1 MCGICGHYRA
11 SLAHD
16 PFAPML
22 IESMTHE
29 LLHRGPDGCDTWTNA
44 AGTAAIGQTRLAIID
59 LYSGD
64 QPMHSINGQ
73 LVIVFNGEIYNYR
86 GLRVELEHAGWR
98 FATQSDTEVLLNG
111 FLEWG
116 AGLFGR
122 LHGMF
127 ALAIYDKSAHRLTL
141 ARDPVGIK
149 PLYISLDE
157 GRLLFASEIKSL
169 FKSELPRKLNYGSL
183 VNYLVFGYPTPE
195 DTFFEDIFEL
205 QPGSWLAISA
215 AGVERGAFWEWERRE
230 QDWSRE
236 DALQATEQALTDSL
250 REHLEADVPI
260 AAFLSG
266 GIDSSLLSALLVKK
280 LDVQLD
286 TFNVRFDDDSFD
298 ESAHA
303 QSVASHLGTR
313 HHTLD
318 LGAFR
323 PDLPTLRSIMQQFD
337 QPFADSSAIPT
348 NLISRAVREHVKV
361 VIGGDG
367 GDEMFGGYARFR
379 HADLARR
386 MGRAP
391 GPLLTMARWANQ
403 TTKPFTPDRWR
414 QGSRIL
420 HAAKLCDGNR
430 LTQLSAYHPPWTL
443 VDLLQASAFDRAE
456 PFISTLI
463 NEGKRINDPDGSD
476 YLDLTVETA
485 LPGDYLRKVDVM
497 SAAHGLEARV
507 PFLGS
512 QVLALSQT
520 LPKHLRYSRRQNKL
534 LLRALAGRFLPEAIV
549 ARPKAGFNLPFDTWL
564 GESER
569 KQLHAELTAADAPI
583 QTLVRSEWIGRVA
596 GEFAFGP
603 RDRSRWSR
611 FGLYQRAFMLWV
623 LNNWLE
629 QWQPELS

>member
-11 SLAHD
+11 VQDLA

-22 IESMTHE
+22 IESMTQA
-29 LLHRGPDGCDTWTNA
+29 LAHRGPDGCDTWTNA

-64 QPMHSINGQ
+64 QPMHSVDGH

-86 GLRVELEHAGWR
+86 ALRIELERAGRR

-116 AGLFGR
+116 SGLFDR

-127 ALAIYDKSAHRLTL
+127 ALAIYDKLEHRLTL

-149 PLYISLDE
+149 PLYIFLAD

-169 FKSELPRKLNYGSL
+169 FRTELRRKLNYRSL
-183 VNYLVFGYPTPE
+183 VNYLVFGYPVPE

-205 QPGSWLAISA
+205 QPGSWLTISE
-215 AGVERGAFWEWERRE
+215 AGLERGVFWKWERRE
-230 QDWSRE
+230 QPWSLA
-236 DALQATEQALTDSL
+236 DALKSTERALTDSL
-250 REHLEADVPI
+250 QEHLEADVPI

-266 GIDSSLLSALLVKK
+266 GIDSSLLSALLVKE
-280 LDVQLD
+280 LGVRLD
-286 TFNVRFDDDSFD
+286 TFNVRFGDDALD
-298 ESAHA
+298 ESRHA
-303 QSVASHLGTR
+303 QAVADHLGTR

-318 LGAFR
+318 LGAIR
-323 PDLPTLRSIMQQFD
+323 PDLASLSAIMRQFD
-337 QPFADSSAIPT
+337 QPFADSSAIST

-367 GDEMFGGYARFR
+367 GDEMFGGYTRFR
-379 HADLARR
+379 HADLAQRI
-386 MGRAP
+386 GRVP
-391 GPLLTMARWANQ
+391 GSFLSLAQWANRA
-403 TTKPFTPDRWR
+403 TKSVAPDWYR
-414 QGSRIL
+414 QGTKIL
-420 HAAKLCDGNR
+420 SAAKLRDGNR
-430 LTQLSAYHPPWTL
+430 LTLLSAYHPPWAL
-443 VDLLQASAFDRAE
+443 ASMLQQESFRCAS
-456 PFISTLI
+456 PFITELV
-463 NEGKRINDPDGSD
+463 NEGSRLNNPDGSN
-476 YLDLTVETA
+476 YLDLTVETT

-507 PFLGS
+507 PFLGR

-520 LPKHLRYSRRQNKL
+520 LPVHLRYNRRQNKL
-534 LLRALAGRFLPEAIV
+534 LLRALADRYLPASI
-549 ARPKAGFNLPFDTWL
+549 ATRPKAGFNLPFDTWL
-564 GESER
+564 GAPER
-569 KQLHAELTAADAPI
+569 EELYEKLAAKDAPI
-583 QTLVRSEWIGRVA
+583 KNLIRPEWIKRVA

-603 RDRSRWSR
+603 RDRTRWSR

-623 LNNWLE
+623 LNDWLE
-629 QWQPELS
+629 HWQPEL